1 MFFILQ
7 IRRPPDLT
15 RTDTFVPYSPL
26 FRAYRPFYIVGEVKQ
41 PGSYPYVSGM
51 SVINAIALAGGFTYR
66 ARESSFYL
74 SRTGAN
80 GEKTKLDARS
90 EEHTSELQSLMRISY
105 AVFCLNTKPNHIIK
119 KHKIQS
125 INSK

>member
-26 FRAYRPFYIVGEVKQ
+26 FRAYRPFFSVGEVKQ

-80 GEKTKLDARS
+80 GEKTKLDATPETPVQIGRA
-90 EEHTSELQSLMRISY
+90 H
-105 AVFCLNTKPNHIIK
+105 V
-119 KHKIQS
+119 
-125 INSK
+125 